1 MTEQC
6 HVSLVEAEADRYS
19 LLFSVFLAT
28 GKSPVYHLSIVLAS
42 SSVFYCHFFLTLKN
56 TLSHTLSHIH
66 TFTHTHTDL

>member
-6 HVSLVEAEADRYS
+6 HVSLVEAEAGRYS

-42 SSVFYCHFFLTLKN
+42 SSVFYCHFFFN
-56 TLSHTLSHIH
+56 TKKHTFTH
-66 TFTHTHTDL
+66 TFTHTHFHTHTDL